1 MCQNDWPNSESL
13 RARSDSGTEIWYPK
27 KRDGFM
33 TPKITPS
40 LPKPLLPKHHN
51 FYALARIGSHLSTR
65 NTSCWILSIDYVY
78 LNSQYEHH
86 MNYLSIWYNDILPSG
101 NQTWQWKPH
110 YLVRWFYHCNSIFIE
125 DFPACRIRLPGKDR
139 PRCRN
144 A

>member
-51 FYALARIGSHLSTR
+51 FYALAI
-65 NTSCWILSIDYVY
+65 NWITPFNKKHIMLNIMSIDYVY

-110 YLVRWFYHCNSIFIE
+110 YLVR
-125 DFPACRIRLPGKDR
+125 
-139 PRCRN
+139 
-144 A
+144 